1 MEIEFDVKITSN
13 ILYDY
18 MLRHT
23 YSSLSGLTGSLV
35 GVLMLML
42 FASNRQPICLIIGA
56 VILLYLP
63 WTLFIKSK
71 QQALNTPAF
80 KKPLHYR
87 LSDEGIEVSQDG
99 TTEKMGW
106 ENMYRA
112 VSTTH
117 SIVVYT
123 TRTSACIFPKKDLG
137 EPVQSDRD
145 HLDTYA
151 AKESKDQRLITKRQ
165 SNESTGSGRT
175 RKWNRAGCQGLQNIE
190 YRYEEA

>member
-1 MEIEFDVKITSN
+1 MEIEFDVKITPN

-18 MLRHT
+18 MMHHT
-23 YSSLSGLTGSLV
+23 YSSMSGIMGSIV
-35 GVLMLML
+35 GALMLVL
-42 FASNRQPICLIIGA
+42 FASNKQPICLIIGV

-63 WTLFIKSK
+63 WTLFLKSR

-123 TRTSACIFPKKDLG
+123 ARTSACIFPKKDLG
-137 EPVQSDRD
+137 ENRYKVI
-145 HLDTYA
+145 
-151 AKESKDQRLITKRQ
+151 EII
-165 SNESTGSGRT
+165 STHMPPKKVRIRG
-175 RKWNRAGCQGLQNIE
+175 
-190 YRYEEA
+190 

>member
-1 MEIEFDVKITSN
+1 MELEFDVKITSN

-23 YSSLSGLTGSLV
+23 YSSLSGLMGSLV

-42 FASNRQPICLIIGA
+42 YASNRQPICLIIGV

-87 LSDEGIEVSQDG
+87 LSDEGIEVSQDE

-106 ENMYRA
+106 DDMYKA
-112 VSTTH
+112 VST
-117 SIVVYT
+117 SRRIIVST
-123 TRTSACIFPKKDLG
+123 TRTNACIFPKQDLG
-137 EPVQSDRD
+137 ENRYKVI
-145 HLDTYA
+145 
-151 AKESKDQRLITKRQ
+151 EII
-165 SNESTGSGRT
+165 STHMPPKKVKIRG
-175 RKWNRAGCQGLQNIE
+175 
-190 YRYEEA
+190 

>member
-1 MEIEFDVKITSN
+1 MEIEFDVKVTSN

-23 YSSLSGLTGSLV
+23 YSSLSGLMGSLS

-42 FASNRQPICLIIGA
+42 FASNRQPVCLIIGV

-80 KKPLHYR
+80 RKPLHYR
-87 LSDEGIEVSQDG
+87 LSEEGIEVSQDD

-106 ENMYRA
+106 ADMYKA
-112 VSTTH
+112 VSTAH
-117 SIVVYT
+117 SIIVYT
-123 TRTSACIFPKKDLG
+123 TRTNACIFPKKDL
-137 EPVQSDRD
+137 EENKYKVI
-145 HLDTYA
+145 
-151 AKESKDQRLITKRQ
+151 EII
-165 SNESTGSGRT
+165 STHMPPKKVKIRG
-175 RKWNRAGCQGLQNIE
+175 
-190 YRYEEA
+190 

>member
-18 MLRHT
+18 MLHHT
-23 YSSLSGLTGSLV
+23 YNSLSGMMGSLV
-35 GVLMLML
+35 GALMLVL

-87 LSDEGIEVSQDG
+87 LTEEGIEVSQED
-99 TTEKMGW
+99 TVERMGW
-106 ENMYRA
+106 DGMYKA
-112 VSTTH
+112 VSTRN

-137 EPVQSDRD
+137 DNKYKVIEM
-145 HLDTYA
+145 
-151 AKESKDQRLITKRQ
+151 I
-165 SNESTGSGRT
+165 STHMPPKKVKIRG
-175 RKWNRAGCQGLQNIE
+175 
-190 YRYEEA
+190 

>member
-23 YSSLSGLTGSLV
+23 YSSLSGLMGSLV

-42 FASNRQPICLIIGA
+42 FASNRQPVCLIIGV

-80 KKPLHYR
+80 RKPLHYR
-87 LSDEGIEVSQDG
+87 LSDEGIEVSQDD

-106 ENMYRA
+106 ADMYKA

-117 SIVVYT
+117 SIIVYT
-123 TRTSACIFPKKDLG
+123 TRTNACIFPKKDL
-137 EPVQSDRD
+137 EENKYKVI
-145 HLDTYA
+145 
-151 AKESKDQRLITKRQ
+151 EII
-165 SNESTGSGRT
+165 STHMPPKKVKIR
-175 RKWNRAGCQGLQNIE
+175 GL
-190 YRYEEA
+190 